1 MVLFDSETTGAINS
15 EHKGRKTYNKS
26 MAKILVHED
35 LLSSER
41 RAWISHVF
49 LSLLL
54 IMNVNY
60 ES

>member
-1 MVLFDSETTGAINS
+1 
-15 EHKGRKTYNKS
+15 